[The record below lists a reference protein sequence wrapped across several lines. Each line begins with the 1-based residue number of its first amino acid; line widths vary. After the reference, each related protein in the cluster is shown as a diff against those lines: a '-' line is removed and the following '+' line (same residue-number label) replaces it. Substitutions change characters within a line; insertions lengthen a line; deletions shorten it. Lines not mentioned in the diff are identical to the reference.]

1 MDSPRRPVRVAVVG
15 TGLAGLATAYFLA
28 TAEATA
34 RDGQPLEFEVHLV
47 DRSKDIGMDTA
58 SLSVKTDEDDSFRVD
73 VPMRSIN
80 GGNRVRKLYQHLGVP
95 LIRSDFSYSFSH
107 LASLPAAP
115 ATPTL
120 DSSSLRSRRARDSG
134 YASPA
139 RASDGL
145 SKTAPFDASPARP
158 AQQTAFLYEGASG
171 LRWPPVSLPSQVLRA
186 GGLVDQLVHAAQIAL
201 LAISYLYLLA
211 LAFLYVS
218 LGLARPTS
226 ARRKHCSPSSIPASW
241 LSRLVS
247 GAWTQSGVDSL
258 LNVASVPLGAFCRRH
273 RVPQRFVES
282 VLTPLMA
289 AVATVGVED
298 AREMPTGQ
306 VLDYIVDTFAHPHYV
321 TCPSVGVRGIV
332 RKLVAP
338 IPLAQI
344 HLGVEI
350 SRLEALG
357 TGAGADGDEDGM
369 YRLKYHSLDSTSGA
383 TTERGAE
390 KSLVVDHV
398 VFATQANQAAYLLET
413 LAVPGDGGSASRD
426 LDETLAALRAFE
438 YVRTLVVTHR
448 DESVLPRD
456 RRDRRDLNLAVF
468 QSALE
473 GRERARGRSRRGGA
487 PGDGLVEKEEE
498 EEEEE
503 WDESLDYLPPSSVQ
517 TTHILSSETAA
528 SSVPTTNSSSIDDTP
543 ALFQTTN
550 PLVRIDPDLTLASTW
565 FSRAFVT
572 AKSQAVLDRFLLP
585 PSTTAGPLT
594 PDRSLQG
601 QALGHACG
609 PSTREKPSAAAPPRT
624 AALGPG
630 TAGGIWFAGSY
641 AETGIPLL
649 EGCVSSAE
657 RAVRGIVQ
665 GAGGRVESW
674 VY

>member
-1 MDSPRRPVRVAVVG
+1 M
-15 TGLAGLATAYFLA
+15 
-28 TAEATA
+28 
-34 RDGQPLEFEVHLV
+34 
-47 DRSKDIGMDTA
+47 
-58 SLSVKTDEDDSFRVD
+58 
-73 VPMRSIN
+73 
-80 GGNRVRKLYQHLGVP
+80 
-95 LIRSDFSYSFSH
+95 
-107 LASLPAAP
+107 
-115 ATPTL
+115 
-120 DSSSLRSRRARDSG
+120 
-134 YASPA
+134 
-139 RASDGL
+139 
-145 SKTAPFDASPARP
+145 
-158 AQQTAFLYEGASG
+158 
-171 LRWPPVSLPSQVLRA
+171 
-186 GGLVDQLVHAAQIAL
+186 
-201 LAISYLYLLA
+201 
-211 LAFLYVS
+211 
-218 LGLARPTS
+218 
-226 ARRKHCSPSSIPASW
+226 
-241 LSRLVS
+241 
-247 GAWTQSGVDSL
+247 
-258 LNVASVPLGAFCRRH
+258 
-273 RVPQRFVES
+273 
-282 VLTPLMA
+282 
-289 AVATVGVED
+289 
-298 AREMPTGQ
+298 
-306 VLDYIVDTFAHPHYV
+306 

-350 SRLEALG
+350 SRLEALEPD
-357 TGAGADGDEDGM
+357 ADGDEDGM
-369 YRLKYHSLDSTSGA
+369 YRLKYHSLDSASGA
-383 TTERGAE
+383 TTIRGAAE
-390 KSLVVDHV
+390 TSLVVDHV
-398 VFATQANQAAYLLET
+398 VFATQANQAANLLET
-413 LAVPGDGGSASRD
+413 LASAGAGSASRD

-487 PGDGLVEKEEE
+487 PGDGLVEKE